1 MPCQQVQGGS
11 APESYTTGPFARL
24 EDCLESCKEGACCEQ
39 DGTCGIKPQCQCKST
54 GQTFRGIG
62 TVCSPNPCCG
72 GLRLCVPSSIVVTNL
87 AVGATFPNENACDDV
102 FVAAVQAAGQATL
115 NPVSVQQARAL
126 LTPGGFPNPQNF
138 VYCVN
143 ENITLRYSDS
153 FAFYGGQ
160 TTNGIKLVVMLE
172 CRGLANANDTPAIS
186 WALRYSEMPTLT
198 ASNCL
203 ASIEAI
209 PNFSVSISGAE
220 VFEINKHGRAG
231 VGGGVGQFPVSSW
244 CSGGSLSL
252 SMQPVIQSCPNPYRP
267 AGYGTITVNGSVTP
281 VFNPLP

>member
-1 MPCQQVQGGS
+1 M
-11 APESYTTGPFARL
+11 
-24 EDCLESCKEGACCEQ
+24 
-39 DGTCGIKPQCQCKST
+39 
-54 GQTFRGIG
+54 
-62 TVCSPNPCCG
+62 
-72 GLRLCVPSSIVVTNL
+72 CVPSSIVVTNL
-87 AVGATFPNENACDDV
+87 AVGPTFPNDNACDDV

-126 LTPGGFPNPQNF
+126 LTPAGFPNPQNF

-143 ENITLRYSDS
+143 ENITLRYNES

-160 TTNGIKLVVMLE
+160 TNNGIRLVVMLE
-172 CRGLANANDTPAIS
+172 CRGLANANDTPGIS
-186 WALRYSEMPTLT
+186 WALRYSDMPTLT

-203 ASIEAI
+203 GSIEAI
-209 PNFSVSISGAE
+209 PNQSASISGAE

-244 CSGGSLSL
+244 CSGGSLLL